1 MSTYTDKESYEEK
14 KEVQKTTYNKI
25 GVLEILTKK
34 KKTLNTDNYSTYVFY
49 VPIITYLPTCI
60 HS

>member
-25 GVLEILTKK
+25 GVFEI
-34 KKTLNTDNYSTYVFY
+34 F
-49 VPIITYLPTCI
+49 TYLYTPTWI
-60 HS
+60 NSFWN

>member
-34 KKTLNTDNYSTYVFY
+34 KKKNSQYG
-49 VPIITYLPTCI
+49 
-60 HS
+60 